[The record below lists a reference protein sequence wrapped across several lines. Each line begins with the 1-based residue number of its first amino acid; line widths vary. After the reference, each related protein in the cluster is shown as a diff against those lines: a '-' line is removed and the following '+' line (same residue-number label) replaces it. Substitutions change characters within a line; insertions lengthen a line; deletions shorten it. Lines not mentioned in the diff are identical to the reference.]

1 MSVKRCEWRF
11 HFGHSS
17 NKEFQPVIGSQDKQG
32 ETFHSKRGEVFSNGD
47 IIDPF
52 TETLEAKTEMTTS
65 GLGSLS

>member
-1 MSVKRCEWRF
+1 M
-11 HFGHSS
+11 
-17 NKEFQPVIGSQDKQG
+17 IGSQDKQG
-32 ETFHSKRGEVFSNGD
+32 ETFYSKRGEVFSNGD